1 MVNSIKKFIRK
12 KLQLCILLNQLD
24 QLINKK
30 ANKGSILKQN
40 KHNLGNIIVKF
51 QNLKIASALTVFTLG
66 VVSSIGLSSQPA
78 YAHKKC
84 YKQSLGFPG
93 SWTWVCKPHGHLP
106 SGRSESSCLAVVTPP
121 TKYRLV
127 NRTRKV
133 VYYRLNGRSYRLN
146 PTYQRTHKVGGGS
159 NGCNIASNR
168 AVVTFDNN
176 TVRSGTQKTTYTLNR
191 GGLSKGYEYYFAS
204 RNNSVSVRLLPRNL
218 KTPLRVEGG
227 KDTIHVSEPKKQQP
241 KNTPPVESTKP
252 PQPQSQPPVKEED
265 NSRYI
270 W

>member
-159 NGCNIASNR
+159 NSCNRESDR

-176 TVRSGTQKTTYTLNR
+176 TVRSGTQKTTFTLNR
-191 GGLSKGYEYYFAS
+191 GGLSKGYEYYFS
-204 RNNSVSVRLLPRNL
+204 SKNNSAYLQLLPRNL
-218 KTPLRVEGG
+218 KTPIKVEGG
-227 KDTIHVSEPKKQQP
+227 KDTISVNEPPKQQTE
-241 KNTPPVESTKP
+241 KTPPVESTKP
-252 PQPQSQPPVKEED
+252 VQPPQPPVKEED
-265 NSRYI
+265 DGYYV